1 MSQPTTPTPLPPLSN
16 REVREL
22 KGRAQR
28 LNAVTKLGKGG
39 MSDEFISGVDR
50 ELTLH
55 GLIKVK
61 LTELKEQR
69 FEVAE
74 QIAARTHAYLI
85 GVIGHVVVLYRP
97 RPEGFAAPAPT
108 APARP
113 AKSSVTARK
122 TPTPGLNPAAGKP
135 RPGFR
140 PTGPTTKGDRSDG

>member
-1 MSQPTTPTPLPPLSN
+1 MRTSTPPAPVALPPLSN
-16 REVREL
+16 REIRDL

-39 MSDEFISGVDR
+39 MSDEFITGVDR
-50 ELTLH
+50 ELTHH

-74 QIAARTHAYLI
+74 QIAARTQCYLI

-97 RPEGFAAPAPT
+97 KPE
-108 APARP
+108 
-113 AKSSVTARK
+113 
-122 TPTPGLNPAAGKP
+122 PAAAAATAV
-135 RPGFR
+135 RPSAR
-140 PTGPTTKGDRSDG
+140 AEKR

>member
-1 MSQPTTPTPLPPLSN
+1 MSPSTPTIPLPPLSN

-39 MSDEFISGVDR
+39 MSAEFIAGVDR
-50 ELTLH
+50 ELTHH

-69 FEVAE
+69 FEIAE
-74 QIAARTHAYLI
+74 QIAGHTQAYLI

-97 RPEGFAAPAPT
+97 KPEGAVTVATPPPAAAVTPT
-108 APARP
+108 RPARP
-113 AKSSVTARK
+113 APVRNDKPK
-122 TPTPGLNPAAGKP
+122 TKRG
-135 RPGFR
+135 
-140 PTGPTTKGDRSDG
+140 